1 VSSEL
6 EVALA
11 QVFRK
16 KGKSSLA
23 EKEFVFAASLDLRW
37 FTPKEAQKFLEIGL
51 ESELLAMDGNK
62 VKPTF
67 DYKTADAPPGYKPT
81 TDLLKSSAQPKGLFL
96 KLVDVIS
103 TDKDIPKKTVISE
116 VNDIQDRMNIET
128 EVAVLVVARSHDV
141 DIKEYLD
148 EVEEGV
154 AARYKKI
161 SRNS

>member
-1 VSSEL
+1 MSSEL

-67 DYKTADAPPGYKPT
+67 DYKTADAPSGYKPNA
-81 TDLLKSSAQPKGLFL
+81 DLLKSAAQPKGLFL
-96 KLVDVIS
+96 RMVDIIS
-103 TDKDIPKKTVISE
+103 TEKDIPKKAVISE
-116 VNDIQDRMNIET
+116 VNSVQDRMNIET
-128 EVAVLVVARSHDV
+128 EVAALVVARAHGV
-141 DIKEYLD
+141 DISKYLD
-148 EVEEGV
+148 EVEERV
-154 AARYKKI
+154 AANFKKI